1 MYNMTELFLHYVWKN
16 RLYRF
21 QALRTTQNEK
31 LVVIHP
37 GFQHQDA
44 GPDFKQA
51 IIKLNDITWA
61 GDVEIHCKS
70 SDWHKHGHDHNPQY
84 KSVILHVVFENDC
97 PINNHNRELLPTLE
111 LKDLISSETLLRY
124 NRLHNSPHRLPC
136 KHEIT
141 KLPTDFLEI
150 FSQKLINR
158 RLIRKGKNIFSLLEK
173 SEHDWQ
179 EVFFKILV
187 VNFGF
192 KINQDAF
199 ELLSKTLSYKIIL
212 KHSKSKL
219 QLYALLFGQAGK
231 LEDYQLTVGD
241 SYYQKLH
248 QEYHYLKHQYRLI
261 SIPVHRWNLLRIHPQ
276 NFPALRLAQ
285 LAEFLYRFPMVFH
298 HFITEDLK
306 IFEFLKWRCEP
317 DEYWKT
323 HFLFGNKTKKHSAI
337 LGKSSKEL
345 LIINSIIPTLFTYG
359 AFSGNMKLQE
369 NAIKLLEIVSFEKN
383 YITKYYRQVGFPA
396 QNALHSQAILELQS
410 CYCQTKQ
417 CLQCDIGKFI
427 IGRNNC

>member
-44 GPDFKQA
+44 GPYFKQA

-173 SEHDWQ
+173 S
-179 EVFFKILV
+179 
-187 VNFGF
+187 
-192 KINQDAF
+192 
-199 ELLSKTLSYKIIL
+199 
-212 KHSKSKL
+212 
-219 QLYALLFGQAGK
+219 
-231 LEDYQLTVGD
+231 
-241 SYYQKLH
+241 
-248 QEYHYLKHQYRLI
+248 
-261 SIPVHRWNLLRIHPQ
+261 
-276 NFPALRLAQ
+276 
-285 LAEFLYRFPMVFH
+285 
-298 HFITEDLK
+298 
-306 IFEFLKWRCEP
+306 
-317 DEYWKT
+317 
-323 HFLFGNKTKKHSAI
+323 
-337 LGKSSKEL
+337 
-345 LIINSIIPTLFTYG
+345 
-359 AFSGNMKLQE
+359 
-369 NAIKLLEIVSFEKN
+369 
-383 YITKYYRQVGFPA
+383 
-396 QNALHSQAILELQS
+396 
-410 CYCQTKQ
+410 
-417 CLQCDIGKFI
+417 
-427 IGRNNC
+427 